1 MGWFKDTFT
10 PEPIECP
17 RGWGPVAFV
26 RKFVLVPP
34 IVAIDRICP
43 IGGVDRCGK
52 CRYPFE
58 PGSAERL
65 RLRLEELE
73 GLRGTTLTEAEFG
86 VRRRLIIEAREPS
99 RGTPGDREAAAALVL
114 GPLGLVVTGAGWF
127 LSSAV
132 SLGFLSILIVGLV
145 LVGLAVSFAGMSA
158 MRRRA
163 LPGSEGPVVN
173 ELAADATDL
182 EAELGRAQEELGFYR
197 ELHKGEPL
205 GQPQSD
211 GEGES

>member
-1 MGWFKDTFT
+1 MARQATARL
-10 PEPIECP
+10 PL
-17 RGWGPVAFV
+17 RS
-26 RKFVLVPP
+26 
-34 IVAIDRICP
+34 
-43 IGGVDRCGK
+43 
-52 CRYPFE
+52 Y
-58 PGSAERL
+58 SA
-65 RLRLEELE
+65 
-73 GLRGTTLTEAEFG
+73 
-86 VRRRLIIEAREPS
+86 RLIIEAREPS

-114 GPLGLVVTGAGWF
+114 GPLGLVVTGVGWF

-145 LVGLAVSFAGMSA
+145 LVGLAASFAGMSA

-163 LPGSEGPVVN
+163 LPGSRGPEVN
-173 ELAADATDL
+173 ELAADPTDL

-205 GQPQSD
+205 GQPQSE